1 MAGHSKWSQIKRDK
15 ASNDSKRGAIFSK
28 MAREIYVATREAGPN
43 PALNVRLRI
52 AMERSKREGMS
63 GDTIERAILKGSG
76 GGPDAVEY
84 QTVIYE
90 GYGSGGVAV
99 MAVALTENRN
109 RTAAEVRGAFN
120 RHGGTLGETGTVGWQ
135 FDTIGQIVV
144 QAAGKDADDISMTA
158 IDAGAAD
165 VVVEGDE
172 VIVTTEPSDMSE
184 VADALRAGG
193 LDVVD
198 QTVTRVPQ
206 NTVDVDPRHLATVV
220 RLLEALE
227 ELDDV
232 QDVFTNA
239 SFSEDPT
246 EVEAVA

>member
-43 PALNVRLRI
+43 PALNMRLRI

-144 QAAGKDADDISMTA
+144 RAAGKDADDISMTA

-239 SFSEDPT
+239 SFSEDPA
-246 EVEAVA
+246 EVEAVV

>member
-43 PALNVRLRI
+43 PALNMRLRI

-144 QAAGKDADDISMTA
+144 QAIGQDTDDISMIA

-239 SFSEDPT
+239 SFSEDPA
-246 EVEAVA
+246 EVEAVV

>member
-1 MAGHSKWSQIKRDK
+1 MAGHSKWAQIKRDK
-15 ASNDSKRGAIFSK
+15 ASNDHKKGAIFSK

-144 QAAGKDADDISMTA
+144 QAAGQDADDISMAA

-165 VVVEGDE
+165 VAIEGDD

-193 LDVVD
+193 LEVTD

-227 ELDDV
+227 DLDDV

-239 SFSEDPT
+239 SFSEEPA
-246 EVEAVA
+246 EAEAVA